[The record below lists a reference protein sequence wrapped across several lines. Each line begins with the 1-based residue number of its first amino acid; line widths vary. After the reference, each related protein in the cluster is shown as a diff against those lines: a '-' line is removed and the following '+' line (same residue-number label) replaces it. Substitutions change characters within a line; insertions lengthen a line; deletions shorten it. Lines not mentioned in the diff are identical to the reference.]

1 MVTPDKKKHTA
12 LRRKGKVKIVEAIV
26 GGPEHAIDKRPKAD
40 NSGLGASSIV
50 SAFVFENKTA
60 ASPSR
65 EGFIPP
71 INASVYNENPF
82 EPTFTF
88 KLRNLI
94 EYAFECVRDS
104 VSDQTPMTP
113 HLERSIAE
121 TKSLVLQAGNRL
133 NSDMRRR
140 LNELIEETQAFIRG
154 EKTALT
160 NIDDYQGVLHY
171 RHYVRIAWLTHFIL
185 NDLDASGL

>member
-1 MVTPDKKKHTA
+1 
-12 LRRKGKVKIVEAIV
+12 
-26 GGPEHAIDKRPKAD
+26 
-40 NSGLGASSIV
+40 
-50 SAFVFENKTA
+50 
-60 ASPSR
+60 
-65 EGFIPP
+65 
-71 INASVYNENPF
+71 
-82 EPTFTF
+82 
-88 KLRNLI
+88 
-94 EYAFECVRDS
+94 
-104 VSDQTPMTP
+104 MTP